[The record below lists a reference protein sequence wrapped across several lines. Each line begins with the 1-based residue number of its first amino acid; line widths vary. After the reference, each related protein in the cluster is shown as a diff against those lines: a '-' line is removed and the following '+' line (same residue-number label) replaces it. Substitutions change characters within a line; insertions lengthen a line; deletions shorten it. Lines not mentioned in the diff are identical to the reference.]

1 MWNTIKPPTGHC
13 GPAAGG
19 ASWPPG
25 GHVVIRT
32 ESPVDH
38 IRIEIDMNHQ
48 GNNASG
54 SGSHP
59 IIVDVSDGWTKRV
72 RPPYDRWWP
81 RPLKY

>member
-1 MWNTIKPPTGHC
+1 MWNTIKPLTGHC
-13 GPAAGG
+13 GLAAGG

-38 IRIEIDMNHQ
+38 IQIDRHESS